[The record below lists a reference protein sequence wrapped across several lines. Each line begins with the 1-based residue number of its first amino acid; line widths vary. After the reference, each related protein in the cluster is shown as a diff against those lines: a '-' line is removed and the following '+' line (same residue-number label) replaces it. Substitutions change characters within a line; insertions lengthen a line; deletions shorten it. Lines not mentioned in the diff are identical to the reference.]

1 MSKAGRWIGPA
12 LLLALGVST
21 PALAGL
27 GGAPDDSVSLW
38 RVFGALIFCLLLAVA
53 GAFAIRARLGGRPLI
68 TRLRTGTSV
77 LELEE
82 SLRVTAQLQVAI
94 IRCDGARILVA
105 ATPSGTPAL
114 LPLDEKRTA

>member
-1 MSKAGRWIGPA
+1 MNRAWYRTGAAI
-12 LLLALGVST
+12 LFALGAAN

-38 RVFGALIFCLLLAVA
+38 RVFGALLFCLALAVA
-53 GAFAIRARLGGRPLI
+53 AALAIRARLGGRPLI
-68 TRLRTGTSV
+68 TRLRTDANR

-82 SLRVTAQLQVAI
+82 SLRITPQLQVAI
-94 IRCDGARILVA
+94 IRCDGIRIMVA

-114 LPLDEKRTA
+114 LPLDKKGEV

>member
-1 MSKAGRWIGPA
+1 MSGAARRIGA
-12 LLLALGVST
+12 ALALVGVST
-21 PALAGL
+21 PAFAGL
-27 GGAPDDSVSLW
+27 GGAPEDGVSLW
-38 RVFGALIFCLLLAVA
+38 RVLGALLFCLMLAVA

-68 TRLRTGTSV
+68 TRLRTGASR

-82 SLRVTAQLQVAI
+82 SLRVTPQLQVAI

-114 LPLDEKRTA
+114 LPLDEKGAA